1 ESVPDPAD
9 PQFAPIRADLARL
22 FIAHKAELGIADWA
36 DDKVVD
42 QVSWIA
48 SALIACGMVALQRG
62 DQAWLERHAW
72 FGEAIEPISQR
83 CRSTG
88 DAQAVTAGAAT
99 PSARRYATRLPP
111 CRPPS

>member
-1 ESVPDPAD
+1 MLPIDRTAFQRWGSVPDPAD

-22 FIAHKAELGIADWA
+22 FIARKVELGIADWA

-42 QVSWIA
+42 QVNWIA

-72 FGEAIEPISQR
+72 FSEAVERLFDDHP
-83 CRSTG
+83 
-88 DAQAVTAGAAT
+88 AVPLDG
-99 PSARRYATRLPP
+99 
-111 CRPPS
+111 